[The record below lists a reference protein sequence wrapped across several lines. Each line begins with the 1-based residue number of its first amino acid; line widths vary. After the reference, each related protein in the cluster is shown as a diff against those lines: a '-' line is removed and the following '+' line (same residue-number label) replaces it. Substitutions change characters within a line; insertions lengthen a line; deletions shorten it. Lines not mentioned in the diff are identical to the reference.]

1 MKGHGSVSAWCID
14 HPVATILLT
23 FALVLLGVIAFPRL
37 PIAPLPEAEFPTIQV
52 AAQLPGASPETMAS
66 SVATPLEVQ
75 FSAIPGVTQMTSSSA
90 LGSTNLTLQFT
101 LDKSIDTAAQEVQ
114 AAINTAAGKLP
125 KDMPT
130 LPTWRK
136 VNPADSPVLILSVN
150 STQMP
155 GTELSDLVETLL
167 ARQISQIDGVG
178 QINITGQQR
187 PAIRV
192 QASADKLAAI
202 GLTLADIRLAIQKT
216 SLNLAKG
223 ALYGESSIS
232 TLSTNDQLFH
242 PEEYSQL
249 IVSYK
254 DGAPVHLKDVAKVV
268 NGSENAYV
276 QAWAGDQPGVNLV
289 ISRQPGANIVETVD
303 RIQAALP
310 ALEAMLPASVQVKVL
325 VDRTQT
331 IRASLH
337 EVEIT
342 LLIAVLLVVAVMAL
356 FLRQWSATLI
366 VSAVLGV
373 SLIASFALMYIMG
386 FSLNNLTLVAIV
398 VAVGFVVDD
407 AIVVVENIHRHLEAG
422 DGMRE
427 AAIKGAGEI
436 GFTVVSISFSLVAAF
451 IPLLFMG
458 GVVGRLFKEFALT
471 ATSTIMISVVVSLTL
486 APTLAALFMRAPVHH
501 AHSKPTFGER
511 LLAGYEKLLRRALA
525 HQKLMIGVFA
535 LSLGL
540 AVAGYIF
547 IPKGFFPVQDTG
559 FVLGTTEAAADISYG
574 DMVKKHLAM
583 AEIVAADPAVQAFS
597 HSVGVSGSNQTIA
610 NGRFWISL
618 KKRGDRDVSA
628 SQFID
633 RIRPQLMKVPGIV
646 LYLRAGQDINLSSG
660 PSRAQYQYVLKSNDG
675 ATLSTWTQRLTE
687 KLRSNPAFRDISN
700 DLQLG
705 GSITHINIDRSA
717 AARFGLTASDVDEA
731 LYDAFGQRQ
740 INEFQT
746 QINQYNVILEL
757 DTQQRGKAESL
768 NYFYLRSP
776 LSGEMVPL
784 SALAKFDAPTVGPLS
799 IAHDG
804 MFPAANLSFNLAPGV
819 ALGDAVIMLNQAK
832 AEIGMPAAMSGNFQG
847 AAQAF
852 QSSLASQPWLILAA
866 LLAVYIILGVLY
878 ESFVH
883 PLTII
888 STLPS
893 AGLGAVIMLWI
904 CGQDFSIMALIGLV
918 LLIGIVKKN
927 GILMIDFALDA
938 QRNRGLPPEEAI
950 YEACITRFRP
960 IIMTT
965 LAALL
970 GALPLMLGYGTGA
983 ELRQP
988 LGIAVV
994 GGLLVSQALTLFTT
1008 PVIYLWLERV
1018 FHRGSPTPAPT
1029 PAPAAMSGLA
1039 NTD

>member
-1 MKGHGSVSAWCID
+1 MKGHGSVSAWCVD
-14 HPVATILLT
+14 HPVATVLLT
-23 FALVLLGVIAFPRL
+23 FALVLLGAIAFPRL
-37 PIAPLPEAEFPTIQV
+37 PVAPLPEAEFPTIQV
-52 AAQLPGASPETMAS
+52 SAALPGASPDTMAS

-75 FSAIPGVTQMTSSSA
+75 FSAIPGMTQMTSSSA
-90 LGSTNLTLQFT
+90 LGSSLLTLQFT
-101 LDKSIDTAAQEVQ
+101 LNKSIDTAAQEVQ

-130 LPTWRK
+130 LPTWKK
-136 VNPADSPVLILSVN
+136 VNPADSPVLILSIS

-155 GTELSDLVETLL
+155 GTELSDYAETLL

-202 GLTLADIRLAIQKT
+202 GLTLADIRLAIQQT

-242 PEEYSQL
+242 PEEYGQL

-254 DGAPVHLKDVAKVV
+254 DGAPVHLQDVARVV
-268 NGSENAYV
+268 NGSEDAYV
-276 QAWAGDQPGVNLV
+276 QAWSGDQPGVNLV

-310 ALEAMLPASVQVKVL
+310 GLEAMLPASVQVKVL

-373 SLIASFALMYIMG
+373 SLTASFALMYVLG

-486 APTLAALFMRAPVHH
+486 APTLAALFMRAPVHPAH
-501 AHSKPTFGER
+501 AKPGFGER
-511 LLAGYEKLLRRALA
+511 LLAVYERGLRKALA
-525 HQKLMIGVFA
+525 HQKLMLGIFGLT
-535 LSLGL
+535 LSM
-540 AVAGYIF
+540 AIAGYIL

-559 FVLGTTEAAADISYG
+559 FVLGTTEAAADISYP
-574 DMVKKHLAM
+574 DMVKKHQAL
-583 AEIVAADPAVQAFS
+583 AEIVATDPAVQAFS

-618 KKRGDRDVSA
+618 KNRGDRDVSA
-628 SQFID
+628 SAFID

-675 ATLSTWTQRLTE
+675 PTLSTWTQRLTE

-705 GSITHINIDRSA
+705 GSITHIQIDRTA

-746 QINQYNVILEL
+746 EINQYNVILEL

-776 LSGEMVPL
+776 LTGEMVPL
-784 SALAKFDAPTVGPLS
+784 SALARFDAPTIGPLS

-819 ALGDAVIMLNQAK
+819 ALGDAVILLNQAK
-832 AEIGMPAAMSGNFQG
+832 SEIGMPTAISGNFQG

-852 QSSLASQPWLILAA
+852 QSSLASQPYLILAA
-866 LLAVYIILGVLY
+866 LVAVYIILGVLY

-893 AGLGAVIMLWI
+893 AGLGALLMLWL

-927 GILMIDFALDA
+927 GILMIDFALEA
-938 QRNRGLPPEEAI
+938 QRHGGLPPEEAI
-950 YEACITRFRP
+950 YQACITRFRP

-970 GALPLMLGYGTGA
+970 GALPLMLGYGAGA

-1008 PVIYLWLERV
+1008 PVIYLWLERL
-1018 FHRGSPTPAPT
+1018 FHRPQPALL
-1029 PAPAAMSGLA
+1029 PA
-1039 NTD
+1039 TTT

>member
-1 MKGHGSVSAWCID
+1 MTRSRSLSAWCVD
-14 HPVATILLT
+14 HPIATVLLT
-23 FALVLLGVIAFPRL
+23 FALVLLGLIAFPRL
-37 PIAPLPEAEFPTIQV
+37 PVAPLPEAEFPTIQV
-52 AAQLPGASPETMAS
+52 SAQLPGASPDTMAS

-90 LGSTNLTLQFT
+90 LGSTTLTLQFT

-114 AAINTAAGKLP
+114 AAINTASGKLP

-136 VNPADSPVLILSVN
+136 VNPADSPVLILSI
-150 STQMP
+150 SSLQMP
-155 GTELSDLVETLL
+155 GTELSDYVETLL

-202 GLTLADIRLAIQKT
+202 GLTLADIRLALQQT

-223 ALYGESSIS
+223 RLYGPSSIS
-232 TLSTNDQLFH
+232 TLATNDQLFDAD
-242 PEEYSQL
+242 EYGQL

-254 DGAPVHLKDVAKVV
+254 DGAPVQLRDVARVI
-268 NGSENAYV
+268 NGSENDYV
-276 QAWAGDQPGVNLV
+276 QAWSGHRPGVNLV

-310 ALEAMLPASVQVKVL
+310 GLQAMLPASVEVTVL
-325 VDRTQT
+325 SDRTQT

-373 SLIASFALMYIMG
+373 SLIASFALMYVLG

-422 DGMRE
+422 ESMRD
-427 AAIKGAGEI
+427 AAIKGSSEI

-471 ATSTIMISVVVSLTL
+471 ATSTIVISVLVSLTL

-501 AHSKPTFGER
+501 ADAKPGFGER
-511 LLAGYEKLLRRALA
+511 LLALYDAGLKRALA
-525 HQKLMIGVFA
+525 HQRLMLGVF
-535 LSLGL
+535 GVTL
-540 AVAGYIF
+540 AMAIAGYVL

-559 FVLGTTEAAADISYG
+559 FVLGTSEAASDISFS
-574 DMVKKHLAM
+574 DMTQKHLAL
-583 AEIVAADPAVQAFS
+583 AKIVGADPAVQAFS
-597 HSVGVSGSNQTIA
+597 HSVGVTGSNQTIA
-610 NGRFWISL
+610 NGRFWIAL
-618 KKRGDRDVSA
+618 KDRGERDVSA
-628 SQFID
+628 SEFID
-633 RIRPQLMKVPGIV
+633 RIRPQLAKVPGIV

-660 PSRAQYQYVLKSNDG
+660 PSRSQYQYVLKSNDG
-675 ATLSTWTQRLTE
+675 PTLNTWTQRLTE
-687 KLRSNPAFRDISN
+687 KLRTLPAFRDLSN

-705 GSITHINIDRSA
+705 GSITHISIDRKA
-717 AARFGLTASDVDEA
+717 AARFGLTATDVDEA

-746 QINQYNVILEL
+746 ETNQYNVILEV
-757 DTQQRGKAESL
+757 DSKQRGKAESL

-776 LSGEMVPL
+776 LTGEMVPL
-784 SALAKFDAPTVGPLS
+784 SAVARVDAPTSGPLS
-799 IAHDG
+799 ISHDG

-819 ALGDAVIMLNQAK
+819 ALGDAVLMLNQAK
-832 AEIGMPAAMSGNFQG
+832 NEIGMPSTISGNFQG

-866 LLAVYIILGVLY
+866 LVAVYIILGVLY

-893 AGLGAVIMLWI
+893 AGLGALLMLWI

-938 QRNRGLPPEEAI
+938 QRTRGLSPEEAI
-950 YEACITRFRP
+950 YEACLTRFRP

-1008 PVIYLWLERV
+1008 PVIYLWLERM
-1018 FHRGSPTPAPT
+1018 FHRSQPAR
-1029 PAPAAMSGLA
+1029 SLA
-1039 NTD
+1039 TDH

>member
-1 MKGHGSVSAWCID
+1 MKGHGSISAWCVD
-14 HPVATILLT
+14 HPVATLLLT
-23 FALVLLGVIAFPRL
+23 FALVLLGAIAFPRL

-52 AAQLPGASPETMAS
+52 SAQLPGASPETMAS

-75 FSAIPGVTQMTSSSA
+75 FSAIPGMTQMTSSSA

-114 AAINTAAGKLP
+114 AAINTASGKLP
-125 KDMPT
+125 NDMPS

-136 VNPADSPVLILSVN
+136 VNPADSPVLILSIS

-155 GTELSDLVETLL
+155 GTELSDYVETLL

-178 QINITGQQR
+178 LINITGQQR

-192 QASADKLAAI
+192 QASPDRLAAI
-202 GLTLADIRLAIQKT
+202 GLTLADIRVALQQA

-242 PEEYSQL
+242 PDDYSQL

-254 DGAPVHLKDVAKVV
+254 NGAPVQLKDVARVIS
-268 NGSENAYV
+268 GPENAYV
-276 QAWAGDQPGVNLV
+276 QAWSNDQPGLNLV
-289 ISRQPGANIVETVD
+289 IFRQPGANIVDTVD
-303 RIQAALP
+303 RIQGELP
-310 ALEAMLPASVQVKVL
+310 RLEAMLPASVDVTVL
-325 VDRTQT
+325 SDRTKT

-356 FLRQWSATLI
+356 FLRQLSATLI
-366 VSAVLGV
+366 VSSVLGV
-373 SLIASFALMYIMG
+373 SLVASFALMYVLG

-398 VAVGFVVDD
+398 ISVGFVVDD

-436 GFTVVSISFSLVAAF
+436 GFTVVSISFSLIAAF

-471 ATSTIMISVVVSLTL
+471 ATSTILISVVVSLTL
-486 APTLAALFMRAPVHH
+486 APTLAALFMRAPTHH
-501 AHSKPTFGER
+501 PHDRPGFGER
-511 LLAGYEKLLRRALA
+511 LLALYERGLRRALD
-525 HQKLMIGVFA
+525 HQRLMLGLFG
-535 LSLGL
+535 LTLGL
-540 AVAGYIF
+540 AIAGYVF

-559 FVLGTTEAAADISYG
+559 FVLGTSEAAADISYP
-574 DMVKKHLAM
+574 DMVAKHLAL
-583 AEIVAADPAVQAFS
+583 AKILGADPAVETFS
-597 HSVGVSGSNQTIA
+597 HSVGVTGNNQTIA
-610 NGRFWISL
+610 NGRFWIAL
-618 KKRGDRDVSA
+618 KDRGQRDVSA

-633 RIRPQLMKVPGIV
+633 RIRPQMAKVPGIV

-660 PSRAQYQYVLKSNDG
+660 PSRSQYQYVLKSNDG
-675 ATLSTWTQRLTE
+675 PTLNTWTQRLTE
-687 KLRSNPAFRDISN
+687 KLRANPAFRDLSN

-705 GSITHINIDRSA
+705 GSITHISIDRSA
-717 AARFGLTASDVDEA
+717 AARFGLTATDVDEA

-740 INEFQT
+740 VNEFQT
-746 QINQYNVILEL
+746 ETNQYNVILEL
-757 DTQQRGKAESL
+757 DAKQRGKAESL

-784 SALAKFDAPTVGPLS
+784 SALAKVDPPTVGPLS

-819 ALGDAVIMLNQAK
+819 ALGDAVIMLEQAK
-832 AEIGMPAAMSGNFQG
+832 NQIGMPASIAGNFQG

-866 LLAVYIILGVLY
+866 LVAVYIILGVLY

-893 AGLGAVIMLWI
+893 AGLGALIMLWLL
-904 CGQDFSIMALIGLV
+904 GQDFSIMALIGLV

-927 GILMIDFALDA
+927 GILMIDFALEA
-938 QRNRGLPPEEAI
+938 QRKGGLSPQEAI
-950 YEACITRFRP
+950 YQACITRFRP

-970 GALPLMLGYGTGA
+970 GALPLMLGYGAGA

-1008 PVIYLWLERV
+1008 PVIYLWLERL
-1018 FHRGSPTPAPT
+1018 FHRPT
-1029 PAPAAMSGLA
+1029 PAPALA
-1039 NTD
+1039 STS

>member
-125 KDMPT
+125 KDMPN

-136 VNPADSPVLILSVN
+136 VNPADSPVLILSIN

-167 ARQISQIDGVG
+167 SRQISQIDGVG

-202 GLTLADIRLAIQKT
+202 GLTLADIRLALQQT

-254 DGAPVHLKDVAKVV
+254 DGAPVHLRDVAKVV
-268 NGSENAYV
+268 NGAENAYV

-289 ISRQPGANIVETVD
+289 IFRQPGANIVETVD

-310 ALEAMLPASVQVKVL
+310 TLEAMLPASVQVGVL

-342 LLIAVLLVVAVMAL
+342 LLIAIMLVVAVMAM
-356 FLRQWSATLI
+356 FLRQLSATLI
-366 VSAVLGV
+366 VTAVLGV

-422 DGMRE
+422 DSMRE

-436 GFTVVSISFSLVAAF
+436 GFTVVSISVSLVAAF

-486 APTLAALFMRAPVHH
+486 APTLAALFMRAPVHR
-501 AHSKPTFGER
+501 AHDKPGFGER
-511 LLAGYEKLLRRALA
+511 LLAWYEKGLRRALA
-525 HQKLMIGVFA
+525 HQTLMIGVFG
-535 LSLGL
+535 LSLVL
-540 AVAGYIF
+540 AITGYIF

-583 AEIVAADPAVQAFS
+583 AEIVAADPAVEAFS

-628 SQFID
+628 SEFID

-646 LYLRAGQDINLSSG
+646 LYLRAGQDINLSAG

-687 KLRSNPAFRDISN
+687 KLRGNPAFRDISN

-705 GSITHINIDRSA
+705 GSITHISIDRSA

-746 QINQYNVILEL
+746 QTNQYNVILEL
-757 DTQQRGKAESL
+757 DTKQRGKAESL

-784 SALAKFDAPTVGPLS
+784 SALAKFDAPTIGPLS

-832 AEIGMPAAMSGNFQG
+832 AEIGMPTAISGNFQG

-904 CGQDFSIMALIGLV
+904 WGQDFSIMALIGLV

-938 QRNRGLPPEEAI
+938 QRKGGLAPEEAI
-950 YEACITRFRP
+950 YQACLTRFRP

-1008 PVIYLWLERV
+1008 PVIYLWLERL
-1018 FHRGSPTPAPT
+1018 FHRPKPAPLAV
-1029 PAPAAMSGLA
+1029 PAT
-1039 NTD
+1039 TD

>member
-1 MKGHGSVSAWCID
+1 MKQHKGVSTWCID

-23 FALVLLGVIAFPRL
+23 IALVLVGVIAFPRL

-52 AAQLPGASPETMAS
+52 SSQLPGASPDTMAS

-75 FSAIPGVTQMTSSSA
+75 FSAIPGMTQMTSSSA
-90 LGSTNLTLQFT
+90 LGSSLLTLQFT

-130 LPTWRK
+130 LPTWKK
-136 VNPADSPVLILSVN
+136 VNPADSPVLILSVS

-202 GLTLADIRLAIQKT
+202 GLTLADIRLAIQQT

-268 NGSENAYV
+268 NGSEDAYV
-276 QAWAGDQPGVNLV
+276 QAWAGDRPGVNLV

-310 ALEAMLPASVQVKVL
+310 GLEAMLPASVQVKTL
-325 VDRTQT
+325 IDRTQT

-342 LLIAVLLVVAVMAL
+342 LLIAILLVVAVMAL
-356 FLRQWSATLI
+356 FLRQLSATMI

-373 SLIASFALMYIMG
+373 SLTASFALMYLLG

-422 DGMRE
+422 DSMRD

-486 APTLAALFMRAPVHH
+486 APTLAALFMRKPVHQ
-501 AHSKPTFGER
+501 AHDKPGFSER
-511 LLAGYEKLLRRALA
+511 LLGWYEKGLRRALA
-525 HQKLMIGVFA
+525 HQKLMIGVFGISVA
-535 LSLGL
+535 LAIG
-540 AVAGYIF
+540 GYIF

-559 FVLGTTEAAADISYG
+559 FVLGTTEAAADISYS

-610 NGRFWISL
+610 NGRFWIAL
-618 KKRGDRDVSA
+618 KPRGDRDVSA

-675 ATLSTWTQRLTE
+675 PTLATWTQKLTE
-687 KLRSNPAFRDISN
+687 KLRSIPAFRDISN

-705 GSITHINIDRSA
+705 GSITHISIDRSA

-746 QINQYNVILEL
+746 QVNQYNVILEL
-757 DTQQRGKAESL
+757 DTAQRGKAESL

-784 SALAKFDAPTVGPLS
+784 SALARFDAPTIGPLS

-819 ALGDAVIMLNQAK
+819 ALGDAVILLNQAK
-832 AEIGMPAAMSGNFQG
+832 AEIGMPTAISGNFQG

-866 LLAVYIILGVLY
+866 LVAVYIILGVLY

-888 STLPS
+888 STLPA

-927 GILMIDFALDA
+927 GILMIDFALEA
-938 QRNRGLPPEEAI
+938 QRHRGLAPQDAI
-950 YEACITRFRP
+950 FEACLTRFRP

-994 GGLLVSQALTLFTT
+994 GGLLVSQMLTLFTT
-1008 PVIYLWLERV
+1008 PVIYLWLERL
-1018 FHRGSPTPAPT
+1018 FHKPKPSPV
-1029 PAPAAMSGLA
+1029 AALA
-1039 NTD
+1039 TTD

>member
-1 MKGHGSVSAWCID
+1 MTRSRSLSAWCVD
-14 HPVATILLT
+14 HPVATVLLT
-23 FALVLLGVIAFPRL
+23 FALVLVGLIAFPRL
-37 PIAPLPEAEFPTIQV
+37 PVAPLPEAEFPTIQV
-52 AAQLPGASPETMAS
+52 SAQLPGASPDTMAS

-75 FSAIPGVTQMTSSSA
+75 FSAIPGMTQMTSSSA
-90 LGSTNLTLQFT
+90 LGSTTLTLQFT
-101 LDKSIDTAAQEVQ
+101 LNKSIDTAAQEVQ
-114 AAINTAAGKLP
+114 AAINTASGKLP

-130 LPTWRK
+130 LPTWKK
-136 VNPADSPVLILSVN
+136 VNPADSPVLILSI
-150 STQMP
+150 SSLQMP
-155 GTELSDLVETLL
+155 GTELSDYVETLL

-178 QINITGQQR
+178 LINITGQQR

-202 GLTLADIRLAIQKT
+202 GLTLADIRLAIQQT

-223 ALYGESSIS
+223 ALYGPSSIS
-232 TLSTNDQLFH
+232 TLSTNDQLFDAD
-242 PEEYSQL
+242 EYGQL

-254 DGAPVHLKDVAKVV
+254 DGAPVQLRDVARVI
-268 NGSENAYV
+268 NSSENDYV
-276 QAWAGDQPGVNLV
+276 QAWSGHQPGLNLV
-289 ISRQPGANIVETVD
+289 ISRQPGANIVDTVN

-310 ALEAMLPASVQVKVL
+310 GLQAMLPASVEVTVL
-325 VDRTQT
+325 SDRTKT

-342 LLIAVLLVVAVMAL
+342 LLIAVLLVIAVMAL

-373 SLIASFALMYIMG
+373 SLIASFALMYVLG

-422 DGMRE
+422 ESMRD
-427 AAIKGAGEI
+427 AAIKGASEI

-486 APTLAALFMRAPVHH
+486 APTLAALFMRAPVHQPD
-501 AHSKPTFGER
+501 AKPGFGER
-511 LLAGYEKLLRRALA
+511 LLALYEKGLKRALA
-525 HQKLMIGVFA
+525 HQRLMLGIFA
-535 LSLGL
+535 VTLGM
-540 AVAGYIF
+540 AIAGYVL

-559 FVLGTTEAAADISYG
+559 FVLGTTEAASDISFPV
-574 DMVKKHLAM
+574 MTQKHLAL
-583 AEIVAADPAVQAFS
+583 AGIIGNDPAVQAFS
-597 HSVGVSGSNQTIA
+597 HAVGVTGSNQTIA
-610 NGRFWISL
+610 NGRFWIAL
-618 KKRGDRDVSA
+618 KDRGQRDVSA
-628 SQFID
+628 SEFID
-633 RIRPQLMKVPGIV
+633 RIRPQLARVPGIV

-660 PSRAQYQYVLKSNDG
+660 PSRSQYQYVLKSNDG
-675 ATLSTWTQRLTE
+675 PTLTTWTQRLTE
-687 KLRSNPAFRDISN
+687 KLRANPAFRDLSN

-705 GSITHINIDRSA
+705 GSITHISIDRNA
-717 AARFGLTASDVDEA
+717 AARFGLTATDVDEA

-740 INEFQT
+740 VNEFQT
-746 QINQYNVILEL
+746 ETNQYNVILEV
-757 DTQQRGKAESL
+757 DAQQRGKAESL

-776 LSGEMVPL
+776 LTGDMVPL
-784 SALAKFDAPTVGPLS
+784 SAVARVDAPISGPLS
-799 IAHDG
+799 ISHDG

-819 ALGDAVIMLNQAK
+819 ALGDAVLMLDQAK
-832 AEIGMPAAMSGNFQG
+832 NDIGMPSTISGNFQG

-866 LLAVYIILGVLY
+866 LVAVYIILGVLY

-893 AGLGAVIMLWI
+893 AGLGALLMLWI

-938 QRNRGLPPEEAI
+938 QRTRGLSPEEAI
-950 YEACITRFRP
+950 YQACLTRFRP

-1008 PVIYLWLERV
+1008 PVIYLWLERL
-1018 FHRGSPTPAPT
+1018 FHRSKPITEAGHARS
-1029 PAPAAMSGLA
+1029 
-1039 NTD
+1039 DY

>member
-1 MKGHGSVSAWCID
+1 MNSGRSLSAWCVD
-14 HPVATILLT
+14 HPIATVLLT
-23 FALVLLGVIAFPRL
+23 FALVLLGLIAFPKL
-37 PIAPLPEAEFPTIQV
+37 PVAPLPEAEFPTIQV
-52 AAQLPGASPETMAS
+52 SAQLPGASPDTMAS

-75 FSAIPGVTQMTSSSA
+75 FSAIPGMTQMTSSSA
-90 LGSTNLTLQFT
+90 LGSTTLTLQFT

-114 AAINTAAGKLP
+114 AAINTASGKLP

-130 LPTWRK
+130 LPTWKK
-136 VNPADSPVLILSVN
+136 VNPADSPVLILSI
-150 STQMP
+150 SSMQMP
-155 GTELSDLVETLL
+155 GTELSDYVETLL

-178 QINITGQQR
+178 LINITGQQR

-202 GLTLADIRLAIQKT
+202 GLTLADIRLAIQQT

-223 ALYGESSIS
+223 ALYGPSSIS
-232 TLSTNDQLFH
+232 TLSTNDQLFDAD
-242 PEEYSQL
+242 EYSQL

-254 DGAPVHLKDVAKVV
+254 DGAPVQLRDVARVI
-268 NGSENAYV
+268 NGSENDYV
-276 QAWAGDQPGVNLV
+276 QAWSGHQPGLNLV

-310 ALEAMLPASVQVKVL
+310 ALQAMLPASVQVTVL
-325 VDRTQT
+325 SDRTKT

-342 LLIAVLLVVAVMAL
+342 LLIAVLLVIAVMAL

-373 SLIASFALMYIMG
+373 SLIASFALMYVLG

-422 DGMRE
+422 ESMRD
-427 AAIKGAGEI
+427 AAIKGSSEI
-436 GFTVVSISFSLVAAF
+436 GFTVVSISLSLVAAF

-471 ATSTIMISVVVSLTL
+471 ATSTILISVLVSLTL
-486 APTLAALFMRAPVHH
+486 APTLAALFMRSPVHH
-501 AHSKPTFGER
+501 ADARPGFGER
-511 LLAGYEKLLRRALA
+511 LLALYDKGLKRALA
-525 HQKLMIGVFA
+525 HQKLMLGVFA
-535 LSLGL
+535 VTL
-540 AVAGYIF
+540 ALAIAGYVL

-559 FVLGTTEAAADISYG
+559 FVLGTSEAASDISFA
-574 DMVKKHLAM
+574 DMSKKHLELAN
-583 AEIVAADPAVQAFS
+583 IISADPAVQAFS
-597 HSVGVSGSNQTIA
+597 HSVGVTGSNQTIA
-610 NGRFWISL
+610 NGRFWIAL
-618 KKRGDRDVSA
+618 K
-628 SQFID
+628 
-633 RIRPQLMKVPGIV
+633 
-646 LYLRAGQDINLSSG
+646 
-660 PSRAQYQYVLKSNDG
+660 
-675 ATLSTWTQRLTE
+675 
-687 KLRSNPAFRDISN
+687 
-700 DLQLG
+700 
-705 GSITHINIDRSA
+705 
-717 AARFGLTASDVDEA
+717 
-731 LYDAFGQRQ
+731 
-740 INEFQT
+740 EFQT
-746 QINQYNVILEL
+746 ETNQYNVILEV
-757 DTQQRGKAESL
+757 DAQQRGKAESL

-776 LSGEMVPL
+776 LTGEMVPL
-784 SALAKFDAPTVGPLS
+784 SAVAKVDAPVSGPLS
-799 IAHDG
+799 ISHDG

-819 ALGDAVIMLNQAK
+819 ALGDAVLMLNQAK
-832 AEIGMPAAMSGNFQG
+832 NDIGMPSTISGNFQG

-866 LLAVYIILGVLY
+866 LVAVYIILGVLY

-893 AGLGAVIMLWI
+893 AGLGALVMLWI

-938 QRNRGLPPEEAI
+938 QRARGLSPEEAI
-950 YEACITRFRP
+950 YEACLTRFRP

-1008 PVIYLWLERV
+1008 PVIYLWLERL
-1018 FHRGSPTPAPT
+1018 FQRSKPA
-1029 PAPAAMSGLA
+1029 SLLA
-1039 NTD
+1039 TNH

>member
-1 MKGHGSVSAWCID
+1 MKGHGSISAWCID
-14 HPVATILLT
+14 HPVATVLLT
-23 FALVLLGVIAFPRL
+23 FALVLLGAIAFPRL

-125 KDMPT
+125 KDMPN

-150 STQMP
+150 SSLMP
-155 GTELSDLVETLL
+155 GPELSDLVETLL
-167 ARQISQIDGVG
+167 SRQLSQVNGVG
-178 QINITGQQR
+178 QVAITGQQR

-192 QASADKLAAI
+192 QVSADKLAAI
-202 GLTLADIRLAIQKT
+202 GLTLADIRLAIQQT

-242 PEEYSQL
+242 PEDYSQL

-254 DGAPVHLKDVAKVV
+254 DGAPVHLRDVAKVV
-268 NGSENAYV
+268 NGSEDAYV
-276 QAWAGDQPGVNLV
+276 QAWAGSQPGVNLV
-289 ISRQPGANIVETVD
+289 IFRQPGANIVETVD

-310 ALEAMLPASVQVKVL
+310 GLEAMLPASVQVKVL
-325 VDRTQT
+325 IDRTQT

-342 LLIAVLLVVAVMAL
+342 LLIAIMLVVAVMAL
-356 FLRQWSATLI
+356 FLRQLSATLI

-373 SLIASFALMYIMG
+373 SLIASFALMYVMG

-471 ATSTIMISVVVSLTL
+471 ATSTILISVVVSLTL
-486 APTLAALFMRAPVHH
+486 APTLAALFMRAPVHDTH
-501 AHSKPTFGER
+501 GKKGFGER
-511 LLAGYEKLLRRALA
+511 LLALYEKGLRRALA
-525 HQKLMIGVFA
+525 HQKMMIGIFG
-535 LSLGL
+535 LSVAL
-540 AVAGYIF
+540 AVGGYIF

-583 AEIVAADPAVQAFS
+583 AEIVAADPAVETFS

-610 NGRFWISL
+610 NGRFWITL

-628 SQFID
+628 SEFID

-675 ATLSTWTQRLTE
+675 AVLSTWTQRLTE
-687 KLRSNPAFRDISN
+687 KLRSNPAFRDVSN

-705 GSITHINIDRSA
+705 GSITHISIDRSA

-757 DTQQRGKAESL
+757 DTKQRGKAESL

-784 SALAKFDAPTVGPLS
+784 SALARFDAPTIGPLS

-819 ALGDAVIMLNQAK
+819 ALGDAVIMLNQTK
-832 AEIGMPAAMSGNFQG
+832 AEIGMPVAISGNFQG

-866 LLAVYIILGVLY
+866 LVAVYIILGVLY

-888 STLPS
+888 STLPA

-927 GILMIDFALDA
+927 GILMIDFALEA
-938 QRNRGLPPEEAI
+938 QRKGGMSAEEAI
-950 YEACITRFRP
+950 FQACLTRFRP

-1008 PVIYLWLERV
+1008 PVIYLWLERL
-1018 FHRGSPTPAPT
+1018 FHRPKPSPVPA
-1029 PAPAAMSGLA
+1029 LA
-1039 NTD
+1039 TTD

>member
-1 MKGHGSVSAWCID
+1 MKGHGSLSAWCVD
-14 HPVATILLT
+14 HPVATVLLT
-23 FALVLLGVIAFPRL
+23 FALVLLGAVAFPRL
-37 PIAPLPEAEFPTIQV
+37 PVAPLPEAEFPTIQV
-52 AAQLPGASPETMAS
+52 SASLPGASPDTMAS

-75 FSAIPGVTQMTSSSA
+75 FSAIPGMTQMTSSSA
-90 LGSTNLTLQFT
+90 LGSTLLTLQFT
-101 LDKSIDTAAQEVQ
+101 LNKSIDTAAQEVQ

-136 VNPADSPVLILSVN
+136 VNPADSPVLILSIS

-155 GTELSDLVETLL
+155 GTELSDYAETLL

-187 PAIRV
+187 PAIRI
-192 QASADKLAAI
+192 QAAADKLAAI
-202 GLTLADIRLAIQKT
+202 GLTLADIRLAIQQT

-232 TLSTNDQLFH
+232 TLSTNDQLFD
-242 PEEYSQL
+242 PEEYAQL

-254 DGAPVHLKDVAKVV
+254 DGAAVHLQDVARVV
-268 NGSENAYV
+268 SGPEDAYV
-276 QAWAGDQPGVNLV
+276 QAWSGDQPGVNLV
-289 ISRQPGANIVETVD
+289 ISRQPGANIVDTVD

-310 ALEAMLPASVQVKVL
+310 GLEAMLPASVQVKVL

-373 SLIASFALMYIMG
+373 SLTASFALMYLMG

-398 VAVGFVVDD
+398 IAVGFVVDD

-471 ATSTIMISVVVSLTL
+471 ATSTIMISVLVSLTL
-486 APTLAALFMRAPVHH
+486 APTLAALFMRAPVHPAH
-501 AHSKPTFGER
+501 AKPGFGER
-511 LLAGYEKLLRRALA
+511 LLALYERVLRRALA
-525 HQKLMIGVFA
+525 RQQLMLGIFGLT
-535 LSLGL
+535 LSM
-540 AVAGYIF
+540 AIAGYIL

-559 FVLGTTEAAADISYG
+559 FVLGTTEAAADISYP
-574 DMVKKHLAM
+574 DMVKKHQAL

-618 KKRGDRDVSA
+618 KKRSERDVSA
-628 SQFID
+628 SAFID
-633 RIRPQLMKVPGIV
+633 RIRPQLMRVPGIV

-675 ATLSTWTQRLTE
+675 PTLTTWTQRLTE
-687 KLRSNPAFRDISN
+687 KLRGNPAFRDVSN

-705 GSITHINIDRSA
+705 GSITHINIDRTA
-717 AARFGLTASDVDEA
+717 AARFGLTASDVDQA

-776 LSGEMVPL
+776 LTGDMVPL
-784 SALAKFDAPTVGPLS
+784 SALARFDAPSIGPLS

-819 ALGDAVIMLNQAK
+819 ALGDAVILLQQAK
-832 AEIGMPAAMSGNFQG
+832 NEIGMPAAISGNFQG

-852 QSSLASQPWLILAA
+852 QSSLASQPYLILAA
-866 LLAVYIILGVLY
+866 LVAVYIILGVLY

-893 AGLGAVIMLWI
+893 AGLGALLMLWL

-927 GILMIDFALDA
+927 GILMIDFALEA
-938 QRNRGLPPEEAI
+938 QRNGGLPPEEAI
-950 YEACITRFRP
+950 YQACITRFRP

-1008 PVIYLWLERV
+1008 PVIYLWLERL
-1018 FHRGSPTPAPT
+1018 FHRPRPALLPDT
-1029 PAPAAMSGLA
+1029 H
-1039 NTD
+1039 T

>member
-1 MKGHGSVSAWCID
+1 MKGRGSMSAWCID
-14 HPVATILLT
+14 HPVATVLLT
-23 FALVLLGVIAFPRL
+23 FALVLLGLIAFARL
-37 PIAPLPEAEFPTIQV
+37 PVAPLPEAEFPTIQV
-52 AAQLPGASPETMAS
+52 SATLPGASPDTMAS

-90 LGSTNLTLQFT
+90 LGSSLLTLQFT
-101 LDKSIDTAAQEVQ
+101 LNKSIDTAAQEVQ

-136 VNPADSPVLILSVN
+136 VNPADSPVLILSIS

-155 GTELSDLVETLL
+155 GTELSDYAETLL

-202 GLTLADIRLAIQKT
+202 GLTLADIRLAIQQT

-242 PEEYSQL
+242 PEEYGQL

-254 DGAPVHLKDVAKVV
+254 DGAPVHLQDVARVV

-276 QAWAGDQPGVNLV
+276 QAWSGDQPGVNLV
-289 ISRQPGANIVETVD
+289 ISRQPGANIVDTVD

-310 ALEAMLPASVQVKVL
+310 GLEAMLPASVQVKVL

-373 SLIASFALMYIMG
+373 SLTASFALMYVMG

-398 VAVGFVVDD
+398 IAVGFVVDD

-427 AAIKGAGEI
+427 AAIKGAAEI

-486 APTLAALFMRAPVHH
+486 APTLAALFMRAPVHPPH
-501 AHSKPTFGER
+501 AQPGFGER
-511 LLAGYEKLLRRALA
+511 LLAFYERGLRKALA
-525 HQKLMIGVFA
+525 HQQLMLGIFGLT
-535 LSLGL
+535 LSM
-540 AVAGYIF
+540 AIAGYIL

-559 FVLGTTEAAADISYG
+559 FVLGTTEAAADISYP
-574 DMVKKHLAM
+574 DMVKKHQAL

-628 SQFID
+628 SAFID
-633 RIRPQLMKVPGIV
+633 RIRPQLMQVPGIV

-675 ATLSTWTQRLTE
+675 PTLSTWTQRLTE
-687 KLRSNPAFRDISN
+687 KLRGNPAFRDVSN

-705 GSITHINIDRSA
+705 GSITHINIDRTA

-746 QINQYNVILEL
+746 EINQYNVILEL

-776 LSGEMVPL
+776 LTGEMVPL
-784 SALAKFDAPTVGPLS
+784 SALARFDAPSIGPLS

-819 ALGDAVIMLNQAK
+819 ALGDAVILLDQAK
-832 AEIGMPAAMSGNFQG
+832 SEIGMPAAISGNFQG

-852 QSSLASQPWLILAA
+852 QSSLASQPYLILAA
-866 LLAVYIILGVLY
+866 LVAVYIILGVLY

-893 AGLGAVIMLWI
+893 AGLGALLMLWL

-927 GILMIDFALDA
+927 GILMIDFALEA
-938 QRNRGLPPEEAI
+938 QRNRGLAPEEAI
-950 YEACITRFRP
+950 YQACITRFRP

-1008 PVIYLWLERV
+1008 PVIYLWLERL
-1018 FHRGSPTPAPT
+1018 FHRPQPALSPAT
-1029 PAPAAMSGLA
+1029 
-1039 NTD
+1039 NT

>member
-1 MKGHGSVSAWCID
+1 MKAHGGVSAWCID

-167 ARQISQIDGVG
+167 SRQISQIDGVG

-202 GLTLADIRLAIQKT
+202 GLTLADIRLAIQQT

-242 PEEYSQL
+242 PDEYSQL

-268 NGSENAYV
+268 NGSEDAYV
-276 QAWAGDQPGVNLV
+276 QAWAGDKPGVNLV

-342 LLIAVLLVVAVMAL
+342 LLIAIMLVVAVMAL

-373 SLIASFALMYIMG
+373 SLVASFALMYIMG

-501 AHSKPTFGER
+501 AHSKKTFGER
-511 LLAGYEKLLRRALA
+511 LLGGYEKLLRRALA
-525 HQKLMIGVFA
+525 HQKLMIGVFG
-535 LSLGL
+535 LSLAL
-540 AVAGYIF
+540 AIAGYIF

-583 AEIVAADPAVQAFS
+583 AEIVAADPAVEAFS

-687 KLRSNPAFRDISN
+687 KLRANPAFRDISN

-705 GSITHINIDRSA
+705 GSITHISIDRSA

-757 DTQQRGKAESL
+757 DTKQRGKAESL

-866 LLAVYIILGVLY
+866 LVAVYIILGVLY

-938 QRNRGLPPEEAI
+938 QRNGGLPPEEAI
-950 YEACITRFRP
+950 YQACITRFRP

-1008 PVIYLWLERV
+1008 PVIYLWLERL
-1018 FHRGSPTPAPT
+1018 FHRPKKPAPV
-1029 PAPAAMSGLA
+1029 PALA
-1039 NTD
+1039 TTD

>member
-1 MKGHGSVSAWCID
+1 MKGRGSVSAWCVD
-14 HPVATILLT
+14 HPVATLLLT
-23 FALVLLGVIAFPRL
+23 FALVLLGAIAFPRL
-37 PIAPLPEAEFPTIQV
+37 PLAPLPEAEFPTIQV
-52 AAQLPGASPETMAS
+52 SAQLPGASPDTMAS

-75 FSAIPGVTQMTSSSA
+75 FSAIPGMTQMTSTSA
-90 LGSTNLTLQFT
+90 LGSTTLILQFT
-101 LDKSIDTAAQEVQ
+101 LDKSIDAAAQEVQ

-125 KDMPT
+125 QDMPS

-136 VNPADSPVLILSVN
+136 VNPADSPVLILTVSSN
-150 STQMP
+150 QMP
-155 GTELSDLVETLL
+155 GTELSDQAETIL
-167 ARQISQIDGVG
+167 ARQLSQIDGVG
-178 QINITGQQR
+178 LINITGQQR

-192 QASADKLAAI
+192 QASPDKLAAL
-202 GLTLADIRLAIQKT
+202 GLTLADLRTALQQT

-223 ALYGESSIS
+223 ALYGQSSIS
-232 TLSTNDQLFH
+232 TISTNDQLFH
-242 PEEYSQL
+242 PEEYGQL

-254 DGAPVHLKDVAKVV
+254 DGAPVRLHDVARVV
-268 NGSENAYV
+268 DGSENAYV
-276 QAWAGDQPGVNLV
+276 QAWSNDQPGLNLV
-289 ISRQPGANIVETVD
+289 IFRQPGANIVETVD
-303 RIQAALP
+303 RIQSELP
-310 ALEAMLPASVQVKVL
+310 RLQAMLSASVNVSVL
-325 VDRTQT
+325 NDRTQT

-342 LLIAVLLVVAVMAL
+342 LLIAVCLVVAVMAL

-366 VSAVLGV
+366 VTSVLAV
-373 SLIASFALMYIMG
+373 SIIASFALMYVMG

-436 GFTVVSISFSLVAAF
+436 GFTVVSISFSLIAAF

-471 ATSTIMISVVVSLTL
+471 ATSTILISVVVSLTL
-486 APTLAALFMRAPVHH
+486 APTLAAMVMRVQHH
-501 AHSKPTFGER
+501 GGEPRKGFGDW
-511 LLAGYEKLLRRALA
+511 LLARYDHGLRRALN
-525 HQKLMIGVFA
+525 HQRLM
-535 LSLGL
+535 LGL
-540 AVAGYIF
+540 FCASLALAIVGYVF

-559 FVLGTTEAAADISYG
+559 FVLGTTEAAADISYP
-574 DMVKKHLAM
+574 DMLAKHQELAR
-583 AEIVAADPAVQAFS
+583 IVAADPAVSVFS
-597 HSVGVSGSNQTIA
+597 HAVGVTGSNQTIA
-610 NGRFWISL
+610 NGRFWITL
-618 KKRGDRDVSA
+618 KPRGDRDVTA
-628 SQFID
+628 SEFID
-633 RIRPQLMKVPGIV
+633 RIRPKLMTVPGIV
-646 LYLRAGQDINLSSG
+646 LYLRAGQDINLSAG
-660 PSRAQYQYVLKSNDG
+660 PSRSQYQYTLKSNDG
-675 ATLSTWTQRLTE
+675 PSLNLWTQRLTE
-687 KLRSNPAFRDISN
+687 KLRGNPAFRDMSN

-705 GSITHINIDRSA
+705 GSITHISIDRSA
-717 AARFGLTASDVDEA
+717 AARFGLTTSDVDQA

-740 INEFQT
+740 ISEFQT
-746 QINQYNVILEL
+746 ETNQYKVILEL
-757 DTQQRGKAESL
+757 NEQQRGKAESL
-768 NYFYLRSP
+768 NFFYLRSP
-776 LSGEMVPL
+776 LTNEMVPL
-784 SALAKFDAPTVGPLS
+784 SALAKVDAPTSGPLS

-819 ALGDAVIMLNQAK
+819 ALGDAVRELNQAK
-832 AEIGMPAAMSGNFQG
+832 LDIGMPAEITGNFQG

-866 LLAVYIILGVLY
+866 LVAVYIILGVLY

-893 AGLGAVIMLWI
+893 AGLGALIMLWL

-927 GILMIDFALDA
+927 GILMIDFALEA
-938 QRNRGLPPEEAI
+938 QRERGLSPEEAI
-950 YEACITRFRP
+950 YQACITRFRP

-970 GALPLMLGYGTGA
+970 GALPLMLGFGAGA

-1008 PVIYLWLERV
+1008 PVIYLALERW
-1018 FHRGSPTPAPT
+1018 FHQRQSALQ
-1029 PAPAAMSGLA
+1029 AATEHRA
-1039 NTD
+1039 

>member
-1 MKGHGSVSAWCID
+1 MKGHGSISAWCID
-14 HPVATILLT
+14 HPVATALLT

-37 PIAPLPEAEFPTIQV
+37 SIAPLPEAEFPTIQV
-52 AAQLPGASPETMAS
+52 AAQLPGANPETMAS

-90 LGSTNLTLQFT
+90 LGSTILTLQFT

-125 KDMPT
+125 KDMPN
-130 LPTWRK
+130 LPNWRK
-136 VNPADSPVLILSVN
+136 VNPADSPVLILSIN
-150 STQMP
+150 SPQMP
-155 GTELSDLVETLL
+155 GTEVSDLVETLL

-178 QINITGQQR
+178 NINITGQQR

-202 GLTLADIRLAIQKT
+202 GLTLADIRLAIHQT

-242 PEEYSQL
+242 PQEYGQL

-268 NGSENAYV
+268 NGSEDAYI
-276 QAWAGDQPGVNLV
+276 QAWADGQPGVNLV
-289 ISRQPGANIVETVD
+289 IFRQPGANIVETVD

-310 ALEAMLPASVQVKVL
+310 TLEAMLPASVQVKVL
-325 VDRTQT
+325 IDRTQT

-337 EVEIT
+337 EVEVT
-342 LLIAVLLVVAVMAL
+342 LLIAILLVVAVMAL
-356 FLRQWSATLI
+356 FLRQLSATLI
-366 VSAVLGV
+366 VASVLGV

-398 VAVGFVVDD
+398 VSVGFVVDD

-501 AHSKPTFGER
+501 AHGKPGFGER
-511 LLAGYEKLLRRALA
+511 LLALYEKGLRRALA
-525 HQKLMIGVFA
+525 HQKLTIGVFG

-540 AVAGYIF
+540 AIAGYIF

-583 AEIVAADPAVQAFS
+583 AEIVAADPAVETFS

-675 ATLSTWTQRLTE
+675 ALLSTWTQRLTE

-705 GSITHINIDRSA
+705 GSITHISIDRSA

-746 QINQYNVILEL
+746 QTNQYNVILEL
-757 DTQQRGKAESL
+757 DTKQRGKAESL

-784 SALAKFDAPTVGPLS
+784 SALAKFDAPTIGPLS

-832 AEIGMPAAMSGNFQG
+832 TDIGMPVAISGNFQG

-866 LLAVYIILGVLY
+866 LVAVYIILGVLY

-927 GILMIDFALDA
+927 GILMIDFALEA

-950 YEACITRFRP
+950 YEACMTRFRP

-1008 PVIYLWLERV
+1008 PVIYLWLERL
-1018 FHRGSPTPAPT
+1018 FHRHSLPPASAPL
-1029 PAPAAMSGLA
+1029 PALA
-1039 NTD
+1039 TTD

>member
-23 FALVLLGVIAFPRL
+23 FALVLLGAIAFPRL

-125 KDMPT
+125 KDMPN

-150 STQMP
+150 SSLMP
-155 GTELSDLVETLL
+155 GPELSDLTETLL
-167 ARQISQIDGVG
+167 SRQLSQVDGVG
-178 QINITGQQR
+178 QVAITGQQR

-192 QASADKLAAI
+192 QVSADKLAAI
-202 GLTLADIRLAIQKT
+202 GLTLADIRLAIQQT

-242 PEEYSQL
+242 PDEYSQL

-268 NGSENAYV
+268 NGSEDAYV
-276 QAWAGDQPGVNLV
+276 QAWAGSQPGVNLV
-289 ISRQPGANIVETVD
+289 IFRQPGANIVETVD

-310 ALEAMLPASVQVKVL
+310 ALEAMLLASVQVKVL
-325 VDRTQT
+325 IDRTQT

-356 FLRQWSATLI
+356 FLRQLSATLI

-373 SLIASFALMYIMG
+373 SLIASFALMYVMG

-471 ATSTIMISVVVSLTL
+471 ATSTILISVVVSLTL

-501 AHSKPTFGER
+501 AHDKPGFGER
-511 LLAGYEKLLRRALA
+511 LLAWYEKGLRRALA
-525 HQKLMIGVFA
+525 HQKTMIGVFA

-547 IPKGFFPVQDTG
+547 IPKGFFPIQDTG

-583 AEIVAADPAVQAFS
+583 AEIVAADPAVETFS

-610 NGRFWISL
+610 NGRFWITL

-687 KLRSNPAFRDISN
+687 KLRANPAFRDISN

-746 QINQYNVILEL
+746 QVNQYNVILEL

-784 SALAKFDAPTVGPLS
+784 SALARFEAPTIGPLS

-832 AEIGMPAAMSGNFQG
+832 ADIGMPTAISGNFQG

-927 GILMIDFALDA
+927 GILMIDFALEA
-938 QRNRGLPPEEAI
+938 QRNGGLSPEEAI
-950 YEACITRFRP
+950 FKACITRFRP

-1008 PVIYLWLERV
+1008 PVIYLWLERL
-1018 FHRGSPTPAPT
+1018 FHKHTPSPAPPPV
-1029 PAPAAMSGLA
+1029 PALA
-1039 NTD
+1039 TTD

>member
-1 MKGHGSVSAWCID
+1 MKGRDSVSAWCID

-23 FALVLLGVIAFPRL
+23 FALVLLGVIAFPKL

-114 AAINTAAGKLP
+114 AAINTASGKLP
-125 KDMPT
+125 KDMPN

-136 VNPADSPVLILSVN
+136 VNPADSPVLILSIN
-150 STQMP
+150 STLLP
-155 GTELSDLVETLL
+155 GPELSDLVETLL

-202 GLTLADIRLAIQKT
+202 GLTLADIRLAIQQT

-242 PEEYSQL
+242 PEEYGQL

-268 NGSENAYV
+268 NGSEDAYV

-310 ALEAMLPASVQVKVL
+310 GLEAMLPASVQVKVL
-325 VDRTQT
+325 IDRTQT

-342 LLIAVLLVVAVMAL
+342 LLIAIALVVAVMAL
-356 FLRQWSATLI
+356 FLRQLSATLI

-373 SLIASFALMYIMG
+373 SLVATFALMYIMG

-471 ATSTIMISVVVSLTL
+471 ATATIMISVVVSLTL

-501 AHSKPTFGER
+501 ANRKPGFGER
-511 LLAGYEKLLRRALA
+511 LLGWYEKGLRRALA
-525 HQKLMIGVFA
+525 HQKLMIGVFGV
-535 LSLGL
+535 SLGL
-540 AVAGYIF
+540 AIAGYIF

-628 SQFID
+628 SEFID

-675 ATLSTWTQRLTE
+675 ATLSTWTQRLTD

-705 GSITHINIDRSA
+705 GSITHISIDRSA

-757 DTQQRGKAESL
+757 DTRQRGKAESL

-784 SALAKFDAPTVGPLS
+784 SALARFDAPTVGPLS

-866 LLAVYIILGVLY
+866 LVAVYIILGVLY

-938 QRNRGLPPEEAI
+938 QRNRGLTPQEAI

-1008 PVIYLWLERV
+1008 PVIYLWLERL
-1018 FHRGSPTPAPT
+1018 FHRPEPAPVA
-1029 PAPAAMSGLA
+1029 APAT
-1039 NTD
+1039 TD

>member
-1 MKGHGSVSAWCID
+1 MNSHKGISTWCID

-23 FALVLLGVIAFPRL
+23 IALVLVGAIAFPRL

-52 AAQLPGASPETMAS
+52 SAQLPGASPDTMAS

-75 FSAIPGVTQMTSSSA
+75 FSAIPGMTQMTSSSA
-90 LGSTNLTLQFT
+90 LGSTLLTLQFT

-130 LPTWRK
+130 LPTWKK
-136 VNPADSPVLILSVN
+136 VNPADSPVLILSVS

-202 GLTLADIRLAIQKT
+202 GLTLADIRLAIQQT

-242 PEEYSQL
+242 PEDYSQL

-254 DGAPVHLKDVAKVV
+254 DGAPVHLRDVAKVV
-268 NGSENAYV
+268 NGAEDAYV
-276 QAWAGDQPGVNLV
+276 QAWAGDRPGVNLV

-310 ALEAMLPASVQVKVL
+310 GLEAMLPASVQVKTL
-325 VDRTQT
+325 IDRTQT

-342 LLIAVLLVVAVMAL
+342 LLIAILLVVAVMAL
-356 FLRQWSATLI
+356 FLRQLSATLI

-373 SLIASFALMYIMG
+373 SLIASFALMYVLG

-422 DGMRE
+422 DDMRE

-486 APTLAALFMRAPVHH
+486 APTLAALFMR
-501 AHSKPTFGER
+501 KPLHYANAKPGFSER
-511 LLAGYEKLLRRALA
+511 LLGWYEKGLRRALD
-525 HQKLMIGVFA
+525 HQKLMIGVFG
-535 LSLGL
+535 LSLAL

-610 NGRFWISL
+610 NGRFWIAL

-675 ATLSTWTQRLTE
+675 ATLATWTQRLTE

-705 GSITHINIDRSA
+705 GSITHISIDRSA

-746 QINQYNVILEL
+746 QVNQYNVILEL
-757 DTQQRGKAESL
+757 DTKQRGKAESL

-784 SALAKFDAPTVGPLS
+784 SALARFDAPTIGPLS

-819 ALGDAVIMLNQAK
+819 ALGDAVILLNQAK
-832 AEIGMPAAMSGNFQG
+832 AEIGMPTAISGNFQG

-866 LLAVYIILGVLY
+866 LVAVYIILGVLY

-888 STLPS
+888 STLPA

-927 GILMIDFALDA
+927 GILMIDFALEA
-938 QRNRGLPPEEAI
+938 QRQRGLAPQEAI
-950 YEACITRFRP
+950 FEACITRFRP

-994 GGLLVSQALTLFTT
+994 GGLLVSQMLTLFTT
-1008 PVIYLWLERV
+1008 PVIYLWLERL
-1018 FHRGSPTPAPT
+1018 FHRHSHPPAPT
-1029 PAPAAMSGLA
+1029 PATALA
-1039 NTD
+1039 TTD

>member
-1 MKGHGSVSAWCID
+1 MKGRGSVSAWCVD
-14 HPVATILLT
+14 HPVATLLLT
-23 FALVLLGVIAFPRL
+23 FALILLGLIAFPRL
-37 PIAPLPEAEFPTIQV
+37 PIAPLPESEFPTIQV
-52 AAQLPGASPETMAS
+52 SASLPGASPETMAS

-75 FSAIPGVTQMTSSSA
+75 FSAVPGITQMTSSSA

-101 LDKSIDTAAQEVQ
+101 LNKSIDTAAQEVQ
-114 AAINTAAGKLP
+114 AAINTAAGRLP
-125 KDMPT
+125 ADLPS

-136 VNPADSPVLILSVN
+136 VNPADSPVLILSVSSN
-150 STQMP
+150 LMP
-155 GTELSDLVETLL
+155 GTELSDLTESLL
-167 ARQISQIDGVG
+167 ASQLSQIDGVG
-178 QINITGQQR
+178 QVSITGQQR

-192 QASADKLAAI
+192 QAAPEKLAAL
-202 GLTLADIRLAIQKT
+202 GLTLADLRGALQQT

-223 ALYGESSIS
+223 ALYGKDSVS
-232 TLSTNDQLFH
+232 TLASNDQLFH
-242 PEEYSQL
+242 PLDYEQL

-254 DGAPVHLKDVAKVV
+254 NGAPVHVRDVARVI

-276 QAWAGDQPGVNLV
+276 RAWSGDQQGVNV
-289 ISRQPGANIVETVD
+289 VVFRQPGANIVDTVD
-303 RIQAALP
+303 RIQRELP
-310 ALEAMLPASVQVKVL
+310 RLQEMLPASVDVSVL
-325 VDRTQT
+325 VDRTKT

-337 EVEIT
+337 EVEMS

-356 FLRQWSATLI
+356 FLRQLSATLI

-373 SLIASFALMYIMG
+373 SLIASFAMMYIFG

-427 AAIKGAGEI
+427 AAIKGSGEI

-471 ATSTIMISVVVSLTL
+471 ATATILISVVVSLTL

-501 AHSKPTFGER
+501 AHSKKTFGER
-511 LLAGYEKLLRRALA
+511 LLDGYEKLLRRALA
-525 HQKLMIGVFA
+525 HQKLMIGVFC

-540 AVAGYIF
+540 AIAGYIF
-547 IPKGFFPVQDTG
+547 IPKGFFPIQDTG

-610 NGRFWISL
+610 NGRFWIAL
-618 KKRGDRDVSA
+618 KPRGERDVSA
-628 SQFID
+628 IQFID

-675 ATLSTWTQRLTE
+675 GVLSTWTKRLTE
-687 KLRSNPAFRDISN
+687 KLRTNPAFRDISN

-705 GSITHINIDRSA
+705 GSITHISIDRSA

-757 DTQQRGKAESL
+757 DTKQRGKAESL

-784 SALAKFDAPTVGPLS
+784 SALARFDAPTIGPLS

-832 AEIGMPAAMSGNFQG
+832 AEIGMPAAISGNFQG

-866 LLAVYIILGVLY
+866 LVAVYIILGVLY

-893 AGLGAVIMLWI
+893 AGLGALIMLWLL
-904 CGQDFSIMALIGLV
+904 GQDFSIMALIGLV

-938 QRNRGLPPEEAI
+938 QRVRGLAPEEAI
-950 YEACITRFRP
+950 YEACVTRFRP

-970 GALPLMLGYGTGA
+970 GA
-983 ELRQP
+983 
-988 LGIAVV
+988 
-994 GGLLVSQALTLFTT
+994 
-1008 PVIYLWLERV
+1008 
-1018 FHRGSPTPAPT
+1018 
-1029 PAPAAMSGLA
+1029 
-1039 NTD
+1039 

>member
-1 MKGHGSVSAWCID
+1 MKGRDSVSAWCID

-23 FALVLLGVIAFPRL
+23 FALVLLGVIAFPKL

-114 AAINTAAGKLP
+114 AAINTASGKLP
-125 KDMPT
+125 KDMPN

-136 VNPADSPVLILSVN
+136 VNPADSPVLILSIN
-150 STQMP
+150 STLLP
-155 GTELSDLVETLL
+155 GPELSDLVETLL

-202 GLTLADIRLAIQKT
+202 GLTLADIRLAIQQT

-242 PEEYSQL
+242 PEEYGQL

-268 NGSENAYV
+268 NGSEDAYV

-310 ALEAMLPASVQVKVL
+310 GLEAMLPASVQVKVL
-325 VDRTQT
+325 IDRTQT

-342 LLIAVLLVVAVMAL
+342 LLIAIALVVAVMAL
-356 FLRQWSATLI
+356 FLRQLSATLI

-373 SLIASFALMYIMG
+373 SLVATFALMYIMG

-471 ATSTIMISVVVSLTL
+471 ATATIMISVVVSLTL

-501 AHSKPTFGER
+501 ANRKPGFGER
-511 LLAGYEKLLRRALA
+511 LLGWYEKGLRRALA
-525 HQKLMIGVFA
+525 HQKLMIGVFGV
-535 LSLGL
+535 SLGL
-540 AVAGYIF
+540 AIAGYIF

-628 SQFID
+628 SEFID

-687 KLRSNPAFRDISN
+687 KLRTNPAFRDLSN

-705 GSITHINIDRSA
+705 GSITHISIDRSA

-757 DTQQRGKAESL
+757 DTRQRGKAESL

-784 SALAKFDAPTVGPLS
+784 SALARFDAPTVGPLS

-866 LLAVYIILGVLY
+866 LVAVYIILGVLY

-938 QRNRGLPPEEAI
+938 QRNRGLTPQEAI

-1008 PVIYLWLERV
+1008 PVIYLWLERL
-1018 FHRGSPTPAPT
+1018 FHRPEPAPV
-1029 PAPAAMSGLA
+1029 AALA
-1039 NTD
+1039 TTD

>member
-1 MKGHGSVSAWCID
+1 MKARGGISAWCID
-14 HPVATILLT
+14 HPVATVLLT
-23 FALVLLGVIAFPRL
+23 FALVLLGLIAFPRL

-52 AAQLPGASPETMAS
+52 NALLPGASPDTMAS

-75 FSAIPGVTQMTSSSA
+75 FSAIPGMTQMTSSSA

-136 VNPADSPVLILSVN
+136 VNPADSPVLILSVS

-155 GTELSDLVETLL
+155 GTELSDYAETLL
-167 ARQISQIDGVG
+167 ARQLSQVDGVG
-178 QINITGQQR
+178 QVNITGQQR

-202 GLTLADIRLAIQKT
+202 GLTLADIRLAIQQT

-232 TLSTNDQLFH
+232 TLATNDQLFH
-242 PEEYSQL
+242 PEEYGEL

-254 DGAPVHLKDVAKVV
+254 DGAPVHLRDVARVV
-268 NGSENAYV
+268 NGAEDAYV
-276 QAWAGDQPGVNLV
+276 QAWSGTQPGVNLV
-289 ISRQPGANIVETVD
+289 IFRQPGANIVETVD

-310 ALEAMLPASVQVKVL
+310 SLQAMLPASVEVKVL
-325 VDRTQT
+325 IDRTQT

-337 EVEIT
+337 EVELT

-356 FLRQWSATLI
+356 FLRQLSATLI
-366 VSAVLGV
+366 VSSVLAV
-373 SLIASFALMYIMG
+373 SLIASFALMYVMG

-398 VAVGFVVDD
+398 ISVGFVVDD

-422 DGMRE
+422 DDQRV

-471 ATSTIMISVVVSLTL
+471 ATSTILISVVVSLTL
-486 APTLAALFMRAPVHH
+486 APTLAALFMRAPVHRAH
-501 AHSKPTFGER
+501 ARPGFGER
-511 LLAGYEKLLRRALA
+511 LLALYERGLRRALA
-525 HQKLMIGVFA
+525 HQKAMLGVFV
-535 LSLGL
+535 LTL
-540 AVAGYIF
+540 AMAVVGYVF

-559 FVLGTTEAAADISYG
+559 FVLGTTEATADISYG

-583 AEIVAADPAVQAFS
+583 AQIVAADPAVQTFS

-610 NGRFWISL
+610 NGRFWIAL
-618 KKRGDRDVSA
+618 KPRGERDVSA

-633 RIRPQLMKVPGIV
+633 RIRPKLMAVPGIV

-675 ATLSTWTQRLTE
+675 PTLNQWTQRLTE
-687 KLRSNPAFRDISN
+687 KLRGIPAFRDISN

-705 GSITHINIDRSA
+705 GSITHITIDRAA

-740 INEFQT
+740 VNEFQT

-757 DTQQRGKAESL
+757 DTRQRGKAESL
-768 NYFYLRSP
+768 AYFYLRSP

-784 SALAKFDAPTVGPLS
+784 SALARFDAPTIGPLS

-819 ALGDAVIMLNQAK
+819 ALGDAVILLNQAK
-832 AEIGMPAAMSGNFQG
+832 AEIGMPSSVNGNFQG

-866 LLAVYIILGVLY
+866 LVAVYIILGVLY

-893 AGLGAVIMLWI
+893 AGLGALIMLWLL
-904 CGQDFSIMALIGLV
+904 GQDFSIMALIGLV

-938 QRNRGLPPEEAI
+938 QRNGGLTPEDAI
-950 YEACITRFRP
+950 YQACITRFRP

-970 GALPLMLGYGTGA
+970 GALPLMLGHGPGA

-1008 PVIYLWLERV
+1008 PVIYLWLERL
-1018 FHRGSPTPAPT
+1018 FHRPT
-1029 PAPAAMSGLA
+1029 PAPALA
-1039 NTD
+1039 TTH

>member
-1 MKGHGSVSAWCID
+1 MKGHGSISAWCVD
-14 HPVATILLT
+14 HPVATLLLT
-23 FALVLLGVIAFPRL
+23 FALVLLGAIAFPRL

-52 AAQLPGASPETMAS
+52 SAQLPGASPETMAS

-75 FSAIPGVTQMTSSSA
+75 FSAIPGMTQMTSSSA
-90 LGSTNLTLQFT
+90 LGSTLLTLQFT

-114 AAINTAAGKLP
+114 AAINTASGKLP
-125 KDMPT
+125 NDMPS

-136 VNPADSPVLILSVN
+136 VNPADSPVLILSIS

-155 GTELSDLVETLL
+155 GTELSDYVETLL

-178 QINITGQQR
+178 LINITGQQR

-192 QASADKLAAI
+192 QASPDRLAAI
-202 GLTLADIRLAIQKT
+202 GLTLADIRVALQQA

-242 PEEYSQL
+242 PDDYGQL

-254 DGAPVHLKDVAKVV
+254 NGAPVQLKDVARVIS
-268 NGSENAYV
+268 GPENAYV
-276 QAWAGDQPGVNLV
+276 QAWSNDQPGLNLV
-289 ISRQPGANIVETVD
+289 IFRQPGANIVDTVD
-303 RIQAALP
+303 RIQAELP
-310 ALEAMLPASVQVKVL
+310 RLQAMLPASVDVTVL
-325 VDRTQT
+325 SDRTKT

-356 FLRQWSATLI
+356 FLRQLSATLI
-366 VSAVLGV
+366 VSSVLGV
-373 SLIASFALMYIMG
+373 SLVASFALMYVMG

-398 VAVGFVVDD
+398 ISVGFVVDD

-436 GFTVVSISFSLVAAF
+436 GFTVVSISFSLIAAF

-471 ATSTIMISVVVSLTL
+471 ATSTILISVVVSLTL
-486 APTLAALFMRAPVHH
+486 APTLAALFMRAPTHH
-501 AHSKPTFGER
+501 PHDRPGFGER
-511 LLAGYEKLLRRALA
+511 LLALYERGLRRALD
-525 HQKLMIGVFA
+525 HQRLMLGLFG
-535 LSLGL
+535 LTLGL
-540 AVAGYIF
+540 AIAGYVF

-559 FVLGTTEAAADISYG
+559 FVLGTSEAAADISYP
-574 DMVKKHLAM
+574 DMVAKHLAL
-583 AEIVAADPAVQAFS
+583 AKILGADPAVETFS
-597 HSVGVSGSNQTIA
+597 HSVGVTGNNQTIA
-610 NGRFWISL
+610 NGRFWIAL
-618 KKRGDRDVSA
+618 KDRGQRDVSA

-633 RIRPQLMKVPGIV
+633 RIRPQMAKVPGIV

-660 PSRAQYQYVLKSNDG
+660 PSRSQYQYVLKSNDG
-675 ATLSTWTQRLTE
+675 PTLNTGTQRLTE
-687 KLRSNPAFRDISN
+687 KLRANPAFRDLSN

-705 GSITHINIDRSA
+705 GSITHISIDRSA
-717 AARFGLTASDVDEA
+717 AARFGLTATDVDEA

-740 INEFQT
+740 VNEFQT
-746 QINQYNVILEL
+746 ETNQYNVILEL
-757 DTQQRGKAESL
+757 DAKQRGKAESL

-784 SALAKFDAPTVGPLS
+784 SALAKVDPPTVGPLS

-819 ALGDAVIMLNQAK
+819 ALGDAVIMLEQAK
-832 AEIGMPAAMSGNFQG
+832 NEIGMPASIAGNFQG

-866 LLAVYIILGVLY
+866 LVAVYIILGVLY

-893 AGLGAVIMLWI
+893 AGLGALIMLWLL
-904 CGQDFSIMALIGLV
+904 GQDFSIMALIGLV

-927 GILMIDFALDA
+927 GILMIDFALEA
-938 QRNRGLPPEEAI
+938 QRKGGLSPQEAI
-950 YEACITRFRP
+950 YQACITRFRP

-970 GALPLMLGYGTGA
+970 GALPLMLGYGAGA

-1008 PVIYLWLERV
+1008 PVIYLWLERL
-1018 FHRGSPTPAPT
+1018 FHRPT
-1029 PAPAAMSGLA
+1029 PAPALA
-1039 NTD
+1039 STS

>member
-1 MKGHGSVSAWCID
+1 MKGHGSISAWCVD
-14 HPVATILLT
+14 HPVATLLLT
-23 FALVLLGVIAFPRL
+23 FALVLLGAIAFPRL

-52 AAQLPGASPETMAS
+52 SAQLPGASPETMAS

-75 FSAIPGVTQMTSSSA
+75 FSAIPGMTQMTSSSA
-90 LGSTNLTLQFT
+90 LGSTILTLQFT

-114 AAINTAAGKLP
+114 AAINTASGKLP
-125 KDMPT
+125 NDMPS

-136 VNPADSPVLILSVN
+136 VNPADSPVLILSIS

-155 GTELSDLVETLL
+155 GTELSDYVETLL

-178 QINITGQQR
+178 LINITGQQR

-192 QASADKLAAI
+192 QASPDRLAAI
-202 GLTLADIRLAIQKT
+202 GLTLADIRVALQQA

-242 PEEYSQL
+242 PDDYGQL

-254 DGAPVHLKDVAKVV
+254 NGAPVQLKDVARVIS
-268 NGSENAYV
+268 GPENAYV
-276 QAWAGDQPGVNLV
+276 QAWSNDQPGLNLV
-289 ISRQPGANIVETVD
+289 IFRQPGANIVDTVD
-303 RIQAALP
+303 RIQSELP
-310 ALEAMLPASVQVKVL
+310 RLEAMLPASVDVTVL
-325 VDRTQT
+325 SDRTKT

-356 FLRQWSATLI
+356 FLRQLSATLI
-366 VSAVLGV
+366 VSSVLGV
-373 SLIASFALMYIMG
+373 SLVASFALMYVMG

-398 VAVGFVVDD
+398 ISVGFVVDD

-436 GFTVVSISFSLVAAF
+436 GFTVVSISFSLIAAF

-471 ATSTIMISVVVSLTL
+471 ATSTILISVVVSLTL
-486 APTLAALFMRAPVHH
+486 APTLAALFMRAPTHH
-501 AHSKPTFGER
+501 PNDRPGFGER
-511 LLAGYEKLLRRALA
+511 LLALYERGLRRALD
-525 HQKLMIGVFA
+525 HQRLMLGLFG
-535 LSLGL
+535 LTLGL
-540 AVAGYIF
+540 AIAGYVF

-559 FVLGTTEAAADISYG
+559 FVLGTSEAAADISYP
-574 DMVKKHLAM
+574 DMVAKHLAL
-583 AEIVAADPAVQAFS
+583 AKILGADPAVETFS
-597 HSVGVSGSNQTIA
+597 HSVGVTGNNQTIA
-610 NGRFWISL
+610 NGRFWIAL
-618 KKRGDRDVSA
+618 KDRGQRDVSA

-633 RIRPQLMKVPGIV
+633 RIRPQLAKVPGIV

-660 PSRAQYQYVLKSNDG
+660 PSRSQYQYVLKSNDG
-675 ATLSTWTQRLTE
+675 PTLNTWTQRLTE
-687 KLRSNPAFRDISN
+687 KLRANPAFRDLSN

-705 GSITHINIDRSA
+705 GSITHISIDRSA
-717 AARFGLTASDVDEA
+717 AARFGLTATDVDEA

-740 INEFQT
+740 VNEFQT
-746 QINQYNVILEL
+746 ETNQYNVILEL
-757 DTQQRGKAESL
+757 DARQRGKAESL

-784 SALAKFDAPTVGPLS
+784 SALAKVDPPTVGPLS

-819 ALGDAVIMLNQAK
+819 ALGDAVIMLEQAK
-832 AEIGMPAAMSGNFQG
+832 NQIGMPASIAGNFQG

-866 LLAVYIILGVLY
+866 LVAVYIILGVLY

-893 AGLGAVIMLWI
+893 AGLGALIMLWLL
-904 CGQDFSIMALIGLV
+904 GQDFSIMALIGLV

-927 GILMIDFALDA
+927 GILMIDFALEA
-938 QRNRGLPPEEAI
+938 QRQGGLPPQEAI
-950 YEACITRFRP
+950 YQACITRFRP

-970 GALPLMLGYGTGA
+970 GALPLMLGYGAGA

-1008 PVIYLWLERV
+1008 PVIYLWLERL
-1018 FHRGSPTPAPT
+1018 FHRPT
-1029 PAPAAMSGLA
+1029 PAPALA
-1039 NTD
+1039 STS

>member
-1 MKGHGSVSAWCID
+1 MKGHGSISAWCVD
-14 HPVATILLT
+14 HPVATLLLT
-23 FALVLLGVIAFPRL
+23 FALVLLGAIAFPRL

-52 AAQLPGASPETMAS
+52 SAQLPGASPETMAS

-75 FSAIPGVTQMTSSSA
+75 FSAIPGMTQMTSSSA
-90 LGSTNLTLQFT
+90 LGSTILTLQFT

-114 AAINTAAGKLP
+114 AAINTASGKLP
-125 KDMPT
+125 NDMPS

-136 VNPADSPVLILSVN
+136 VNPADSPVLILSIS

-155 GTELSDLVETLL
+155 GTELSDYVETLL

-178 QINITGQQR
+178 LINITGQQR

-192 QASADKLAAI
+192 QASPDRLAAI
-202 GLTLADIRLAIQKT
+202 GLTLADIRVALQQA

-242 PEEYSQL
+242 PDDYGQL

-254 DGAPVHLKDVAKVV
+254 NGAPVQLKDVARVIS
-268 NGSENAYV
+268 GPENAYV
-276 QAWAGDQPGVNLV
+276 QAWSNDQPGLNLV
-289 ISRQPGANIVETVD
+289 IFRQPGANIVDTVD
-303 RIQAALP
+303 RIQSELP
-310 ALEAMLPASVQVKVL
+310 RLEAMLPASVDVTVL
-325 VDRTQT
+325 SDRTKT

-356 FLRQWSATLI
+356 FLRQLSATLI
-366 VSAVLGV
+366 VSSVLGV
-373 SLIASFALMYIMG
+373 SLVASFALMYVLG

-398 VAVGFVVDD
+398 ISVGFVVDD

-436 GFTVVSISFSLVAAF
+436 GFTVVSISFSLIAAF

-471 ATSTIMISVVVSLTL
+471 ATSTILISVVVSLTL
-486 APTLAALFMRAPVHH
+486 APTLAALFMRAPTHH
-501 AHSKPTFGER
+501 PHDRPGFGER
-511 LLAGYEKLLRRALA
+511 LLAFYERGLRRALD
-525 HQKLMIGVFA
+525 HQRLMLGLFG
-535 LSLGL
+535 LTLGL
-540 AVAGYIF
+540 AIAGYVF

-559 FVLGTTEAAADISYG
+559 FVLGTSEAAADISYP
-574 DMVKKHLAM
+574 DMVAKHLAL
-583 AEIVAADPAVQAFS
+583 AKILGADPAVETFS
-597 HSVGVSGSNQTIA
+597 HSVGVTGNNQTIA
-610 NGRFWISL
+610 NGRFWIAL
-618 KKRGDRDVSA
+618 KDRGQRDVSA

-633 RIRPQLMKVPGIV
+633 RIRPQLARVPGIV

-660 PSRAQYQYVLKSNDG
+660 PSRSQYQYVLKSNDG
-675 ATLSTWTQRLTE
+675 PTLNTWTQRLTE
-687 KLRSNPAFRDISN
+687 KLRANPAFRDLSN

-705 GSITHINIDRSA
+705 SSITHISIDRSA
-717 AARFGLTASDVDEA
+717 AARFGLTATDVDEA

-740 INEFQT
+740 VNEFQT
-746 QINQYNVILEL
+746 ETNQYNVILEL
-757 DTQQRGKAESL
+757 DARQRGKAESL

-784 SALAKFDAPTVGPLS
+784 SALAKVDPPTVGPLS

-819 ALGDAVIMLNQAK
+819 ALGDAVIMLEQAK
-832 AEIGMPAAMSGNFQG
+832 NQIGMPASIAGNFQG

-866 LLAVYIILGVLY
+866 LVAVYIILGVLY

-893 AGLGAVIMLWI
+893 AGLGALIMLWLL
-904 CGQDFSIMALIGLV
+904 GQDFSIMALIGLV

-927 GILMIDFALDA
+927 GILMIDFALEA
-938 QRNRGLPPEEAI
+938 QRKGGLSPQEAI
-950 YEACITRFRP
+950 YQACITRFRP

-970 GALPLMLGYGTGA
+970 GALPLMLGYGAGA

-1008 PVIYLWLERV
+1008 PVIYLWLERL
-1018 FHRGSPTPAPT
+1018 FHRPT
-1029 PAPAAMSGLA
+1029 PAPALA
-1039 NTD
+1039 STS

>member
-1 MKGHGSVSAWCID
+1 MKGHGSVSAWCVD
-14 HPVATILLT
+14 HPVATVLLT
-23 FALVLLGVIAFPRL
+23 FALVLLGAIAFPRL
-37 PIAPLPEAEFPTIQV
+37 PVAPLPEAEFPTIQV
-52 AAQLPGASPETMAS
+52 SAALPGASPDTMAS

-75 FSAIPGVTQMTSSSA
+75 FSAIPGMTQMTSSSA
-90 LGSTNLTLQFT
+90 LGSSLLTLQFT
-101 LDKSIDTAAQEVQ
+101 LNKSIDTAAQEVQ

-130 LPTWRK
+130 LPTWKK
-136 VNPADSPVLILSVN
+136 VNPADSPVLILSIS

-155 GTELSDLVETLL
+155 GTELSDYAETLL

-202 GLTLADIRLAIQKT
+202 GLTLADIRLAIQQT

-242 PEEYSQL
+242 PEEYGQL

-254 DGAPVHLKDVAKVV
+254 DGAPVHLQDVARVV
-268 NGSENAYV
+268 NGSEDAYV
-276 QAWAGDQPGVNLV
+276 QAWSGDQPGVNLV

-310 ALEAMLPASVQVKVL
+310 GLEAMLPASVQVKVL

-373 SLIASFALMYIMG
+373 SLTASFALMYVLG

-422 DGMRE
+422 DGMRA

-486 APTLAALFMRAPVHH
+486 APTLAALFMRAPVHPAH
-501 AHSKPTFGER
+501 AKPGFGER
-511 LLAGYEKLLRRALA
+511 LLAVYERGLRKALA
-525 HQKLMIGVFA
+525 HQKLMLGIFGLT
-535 LSLGL
+535 LSM
-540 AVAGYIF
+540 AIAGYIL

-559 FVLGTTEAAADISYG
+559 FVLGTTEAAADISYP
-574 DMVKKHLAM
+574 DMVKKHQAL

-618 KKRGDRDVSA
+618 KNRGDRDVSA
-628 SQFID
+628 SAFID

-675 ATLSTWTQRLTE
+675 PTLSTWTQRLTE

-705 GSITHINIDRSA
+705 GSITHIQIDRTA

-746 QINQYNVILEL
+746 EINQYNVILEL

-776 LSGEMVPL
+776 LTGEMVPL
-784 SALAKFDAPTVGPLS
+784 SALARFDAPTIGPLS

-819 ALGDAVIMLNQAK
+819 ALGDAVILLNQAK
-832 AEIGMPAAMSGNFQG
+832 SEIGMPTAISGNFQG

-852 QSSLASQPWLILAA
+852 QSSLASQPYLILAA
-866 LLAVYIILGVLY
+866 LVAVYIILGVLY

-893 AGLGAVIMLWI
+893 AGLGALLMLWL

-927 GILMIDFALDA
+927 GILMIDFALEA
-938 QRNRGLPPEEAI
+938 QRHGGLPPEEAI
-950 YEACITRFRP
+950 YQACITRFRP

-970 GALPLMLGYGTGA
+970 GALPLMLGYGAGA

-988 LGIAVV
+988 LGITVV

-1008 PVIYLWLERV
+1008 PVIYLWLERL
-1018 FHRGSPTPAPT
+1018 FHRPQPALL
-1029 PAPAAMSGLA
+1029 PA
-1039 NTD
+1039 TTT

>member
-1 MKGHGSVSAWCID
+1 MKGHGSISAWCID

-23 FALVLLGVIAFPRL
+23 FALVMLGVIAFPRL

-90 LGSTNLTLQFT
+90 LGSTILTLQFT
-101 LDKSIDTAAQEVQ
+101 LNKSIDTAAQEVQ

-167 ARQISQIDGVG
+167 SRQISQIDGVG

-268 NGSENAYV
+268 NGSEDAYV
-276 QAWAGDQPGVNLV
+276 QAWAGDRPGVNLV

-310 ALEAMLPASVQVKVL
+310 TLEAMLPASVQVKVL

-337 EVEIT
+337 EVEVT
-342 LLIAVLLVVAVMAL
+342 LLIAILLVVAVMAL
-356 FLRQWSATLI
+356 FLRQWSATMI

-373 SLIASFALMYIMG
+373 SLTASFALMYIMG

-501 AHSKPTFGER
+501 AHSKLTFGER
-511 LLAGYEKLLRRALA
+511 LLALYEKGLRHALA
-525 HQKLMIGVFA
+525 HQKLMIGVFG

-540 AVAGYIF
+540 AIAGYIF

-559 FVLGTTEAAADISYG
+559 FVLGTTEAAADISYS

-583 AEIVAADPAVQAFS
+583 AEIVAADPAVAAFS

-618 KKRGDRDVSA
+618 KKRSDRDVSA

-675 ATLSTWTQRLTE
+675 AVLSTWTQRLTE
-687 KLRSNPAFRDISN
+687 KLRSNPAFRDVSN

-705 GSITHINIDRSA
+705 GSITHITIDRSA

-784 SALAKFDAPTVGPLS
+784 SALAKFDAPTIGPLS

-819 ALGDAVIMLNQAK
+819 ALGDAVIILNQAK
-832 AEIGMPAAMSGNFQG
+832 LDIGMPAAISGNFQG

-866 LLAVYIILGVLY
+866 LVAVYIILGVLY

-927 GILMIDFALDA
+927 GILMIDFALEA
-938 QRNRGLPPEEAI
+938 QRKGGLSPEEAI
-950 YEACITRFRP
+950 FQACLTRFRP

-1008 PVIYLWLERV
+1008 PVIYLWLERL
-1018 FHRGSPTPAPT
+1018 FHKPKPTPV
-1029 PAPAAMSGLA
+1029 PALA
-1039 NTD
+1039 TTD